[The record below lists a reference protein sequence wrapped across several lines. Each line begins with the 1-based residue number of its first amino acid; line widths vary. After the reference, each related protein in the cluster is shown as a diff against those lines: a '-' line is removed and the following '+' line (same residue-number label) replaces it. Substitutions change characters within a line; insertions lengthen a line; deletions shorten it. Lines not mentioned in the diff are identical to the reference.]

1 MNRQLSCADEITN
14 FPFSWRLI
22 SLSQLSCHAILN
34 SSVAQDWIKVSE
46 IMRDENVL
54 IAEVDCTAE
63 DSEET
68 CDENDV
74 EGFPSLKYG
83 EGGSV
88 LDEYFEDRSFRE
100 MYQFAKQNLKRMCS
114 PKSLDLCDDE
124 QKVILDKYM
133 AMSQE
138 EVKIALEA
146 IDDDLEKYED
156 ALEDE
161 IEKLEED
168 YEKLE
173 NSAREKKKNAMDAAD
188 YAFAKQILAMKAEG
202 GLGDEL

>member
-14 FPFSWRLI
+14 VPFSWRLI

-34 SSVAQDWIKVSE
+34 SSVAQDWIKLSE

-83 EGGSV
+83 
-88 LDEYFEDRSFRE
+88 
-100 MYQFAKQNLKRMCS
+100 
-114 PKSLDLCDDE
+114 
-124 QKVILDKYM
+124 ILNNIR
-133 AMSQE
+133 AH
-138 EVKIALEA
+138 L
-146 IDDDLEKYED
+146 
-156 ALEDE
+156 
-161 IEKLEED
+161 
-168 YEKLE
+168 
-173 NSAREKKKNAMDAAD
+173 
-188 YAFAKQILAMKAEG
+188 
-202 GLGDEL
+202 